1 MVYADH
7 IENIRLAIKQINNS
21 PLPTIQLTKCRRGY
35 VCPICGNGTGNN
47 GTGITKKYGRWKC
60 FKCGYNVSNLDMYMN
75 ANGLDV
81 NNKRDVATATKHLL
95 QVTPTPVEPTISHG
109 VKKELVNMCNQYK
122 QWLNNA
128 LESREAIAYWESR
141 GITVDTMKQ
150 YQLGFMRDNYNV
162 PRVVIP
168 VSRYSYNARRIDNVS
183 DYKFIKHG
191 PSTLYFERRLIN
203 ATAPIFVVESEIDA
217 LSIVQSG
224 FNAVALGGV
233 GNTNK
238 LIEAVNKHRP
248 TVPIL
253 LACDNDEPGQ
263 KANHVLHEAIPKSK
277 IINPYGEYKDANE
290 MLVSLGYE
298 SFSKEL
304 SKYVCI

>member
-1 MVYADH
+1 MVYTDH
-7 IENIRLAIKQINNS
+7 IENIKLAIKQINNS
-21 PLPTIQLTKCRRGY
+21 PMPTIQLTKCRRGY
-35 VCPICGNGTGNN
+35 VCPICGNGSGNS
-47 GTGITKKYGRWKC
+47 GTGITKKFGRWKC
-60 FKCGYNVSNLDMYMN
+60 FKCGYNVSNLDMYMLH
-75 ANGLDV
+75 NGLDV

-95 QVTPTPVEPTISHG
+95 NVTPIEPTDTISHE
-109 VKKELVNMCNQYK
+109 VTKPLVNMCNQYR

-128 LESREAIAYWESR
+128 LDSREVIAYWESR

-168 VSRYSYNARRIDNVS
+168 ITKYSYNARRIDNVS

-191 PSTLYFERRLIN
+191 PSELYFERRLIN
-203 ATAPIFVVESEIDA
+203 ATAPVFVVESEIDA

-224 FNAVALGGV
+224 FNSVAIGGV

-263 KANHVLHEAIPKSK
+263 KANKVLHDAIPKSK
-277 IINPYGEYKDANE
+277 MINPYGQYKDANE
-290 MLVSLGYE
+290 MLVSLGYDE
-298 SFSKEL
+298 FTKEWL
-304 SKYVCI
+304 NVRS

>member
-1 MVYADH
+1 MVYTDH
-7 IENIRLAIKQINNS
+7 IENIKLAIRQINNS
-21 PLPTIQLTKCRRGY
+21 PLPTIELAKCRVGY
-35 VCPICGNGTGNN
+35 VCPICGNGTGDS

-95 QVTPTPVEPTISHG
+95 NVTPTLVEPTISHV
-109 VKKELVNMCNQYK
+109 VKKELVNMCNQYR
-122 QWLNNA
+122 QWLTNA
-128 LESREAIAYWESR
+128 LNSREAIAYWESR
-141 GITVDTMKQ
+141 RITVDTMKQ
-150 YQLGFMRDNYNV
+150 YQLGFMRDKYGV

-168 VSRYSYNARRIDNVS
+168 ITKYSYNARRIDGKS

-191 PSTLYFERRLIN
+191 PSALYFERRLIN

-224 FNAVALGGV
+224 FNAVAIGGV

-238 LIEAVNKHRP
+238 LIEAVNKYRP
-248 TVPIL
+248 TVPLL

-277 IINPYGEYKDANE
+277 IINPYGCHKDANE
-290 MLVSLGYE
+290 MLVSLGYDE
-298 SFSKEL
+298 FTKEL
-304 SKYVCI
+304 SKC

>member
-1 MVYADH
+1 MVYTDH
-7 IENIRLAIKQINNS
+7 IENIKLAIRQINNS

-35 VCPICGNGTGNN
+35 VCPICGNGSGNN

-81 NNKRDVATATKHLL
+81 NNKRDVATATKRLL
-95 QVTPTPVEPTISHG
+95 QVTPTPTEPTISPG
-109 VKKELVNMCNQYK
+109 AKKELVNMCNQYK
-122 QWLNNA
+122 IWLYDA
-128 LESREAIAYWESR
+128 LQSREVIAYWESR
-141 GITVDTMKQ
+141 GLTVDTMKQ

-168 VSRYSYNARRIDNVS
+168 VTKYSYNARRIDGKS

-191 PSTLYFERRLIN
+191 TSALYFERRLIN
-203 ATAPIFVVESEIDA
+203 ATTTIFVVESEIDA

-263 KANHVLHEAIPKSK
+263 KANNVLHEAIPKSK

-298 SFSKEL
+298 KFNKEL
-304 SKYVCI
+304 IKYVCI